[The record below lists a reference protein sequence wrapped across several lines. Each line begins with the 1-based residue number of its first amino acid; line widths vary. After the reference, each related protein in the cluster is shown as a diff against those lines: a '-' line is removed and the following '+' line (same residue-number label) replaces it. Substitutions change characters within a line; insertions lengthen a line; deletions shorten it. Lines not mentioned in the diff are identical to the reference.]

1 MAPADTIL
9 HSLLG
14 AGTRYEGKLFFE
26 GRARIDGRL
35 EGEVHSDGLL
45 VVGPEAT
52 VQGLVEVHT
61 LIVQGGRVHGDIH
74 ASELVELHAPAEV
87 RGDIRTRAL
96 YMDKGVLFEGRCVT
110 GCVVGLG
117 GSDSGDSAADTSP
130 DGYRDQPSRS

>member
-52 VQGLVEVHT
+52 VQGLS
-61 LIVQGGRVHGDIH
+61 LIHI
-74 ASELVELHAPAEV
+74 SEP
-87 RGDIRTRAL
+87 TRQL
-96 YMDKGVLFEGRCVT
+96 MSSRMP
-110 GCVVGLG
+110 
-117 GSDSGDSAADTSP
+117 SSA
-130 DGYRDQPSRS
+130 